1 MPCGEQV
8 LTDIE
13 GTLKREHYEML
24 AYQKSGDNVLIKG
37 KLFLNSVTPLTQ
49 EVNDNSKVEIFVG
62 VDLNNQT
69 LLIIRETTESVVKRN
84 KENVKIENCDLYV
97 TKITPNV
104 RNVIAQLLSDK
115 SRK

>member
-1 MPCGEQV
+1 M
-8 LTDIE
+8 TDIE

-24 AYQKSGDNVLIKG
+24 AYQKSGDNVLVKG
-37 KLFLNSVTPLTQ
+37 KLFLNNVTPLTQ

-69 LLIIRETTESVVKRN
+69 LLVIRETTESVVKRN

-115 SRK
+115 SQK